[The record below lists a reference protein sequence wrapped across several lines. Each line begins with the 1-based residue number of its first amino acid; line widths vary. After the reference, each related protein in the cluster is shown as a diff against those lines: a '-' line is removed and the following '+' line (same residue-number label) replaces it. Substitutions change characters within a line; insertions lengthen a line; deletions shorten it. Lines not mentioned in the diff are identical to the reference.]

1 MEAIGAF
8 FLVFAFGLTGNPL
21 ALGLVLAAF
30 IYGGL
35 HVSGAHFNAAVSF
48 AYLITR
54 KINFNT
60 FIGYVVSQILGA
72 FAAAGLVLYLAGE
85 PFFVEPPYS
94 TDLYQQG
101 IVEMVMTFVLVF
113 AYLNLASQTMR
124 KSQRLNG
131 LAIGLTY
138 AGTIY
143 VGEVISGGIYNPTIS
158 FGTSAVDF
166 LAGQGESYLH
176 IPLYTLAPLAGAG
189 LAALAYNYFND

>member
-1 MEAIGAF
+1 MEAVGVF
-8 FLVFAFGLTGNPL
+8 FLVFAFGLSGNPL
-21 ALGLVLAAF
+21 ALGLVLAAL

-35 HVSGAHFNAAVSF
+35 HVSGAHYNAAVSF
-48 AYLITR
+48 AYLIKR

-60 FIGYVVSQILGA
+60 FIGYVVFQALGA
-72 FAAAGLVLYLAGE
+72 FAAAGLILYVAGE
-85 PFFVEPPYS
+85 PYFIQPPYS

-113 AYLNLASQTMR
+113 AYLNLTTRSTR
-124 KSQRLNG
+124 KSQRING

-143 VGEVISGGIYNPTIS
+143 VGQVLSGGIYNPTIS

-166 LAGQGESYLH
+166 LAVRGGSFTH
-176 IPLYTLAPLAGAG
+176 IPLYTLGPLAGAG
-189 LAALAYNYFND
+189 LAALAFSYFND